1 MIPQEK
7 SASVEKGLREAFG
20 VTAFD
25 AIHPM
30 DAGLGSD
37 LLFRMVVG
45 GVSYSLRI
53 MTRIDEINDPRR
65 RFTCMT
71 MAADAE
77 IAPRVRYVDME
88 QGVCITDFVD
98 EVPLPVEEARL
109 RIPQLLRRL
118 HALPSFPK
126 EFNYVTA
133 SKAIERF
140 HGMGI
145 LPQTE
150 IDEVFASY
158 ARLCE
163 VYPRDPRDMVSC
175 HSDLKPENILF
186 DGERVW
192 LTDWKAAFVNDRYF
206 DLAVA
211 ANFLI
216 TDKADELSYLQ
227 QYFGKPAGAYQRA
240 RFFLMRQTLHMM
252 YASLFLL
259 LGSAG
264 KPVDQSEPL
273 SLFEEFHRRLWRREV
288 DLADSAAKIVYGRIH
303 WRRLLENMRQ
313 SRFEEALRIVG
324 EGNANTID
332 VRRLVPM
339 ICSES
344 R

>member
-37 LLFRMVVG
+37 LLLRMVVG

-71 MAADAE
+71 MAADVE

-88 QGVCITDFVD
+88 QGVCITDFVE
-98 EVPLPVEEARL
+98 EVPLPIDQARL
-109 RIPQLLRRL
+109 LIPQLLRKL
-118 HALPSFPK
+118 HALPLFPK

-140 HGMGI
+140 RRAGI
-145 LPQTE
+145 LPQAE
-150 IDEVFASY
+150 IDEIFAAY

-163 VYPRDPRDMVSC
+163 VYPRDPVDMVSC

-186 DGERVW
+186 DEERIW

-216 TDKADELSYLQ
+216 TDEADELAYLQ
-227 QYFGKPAGAYQRA
+227 QYFGESADAYQRA

-259 LGSAG
+259 LGSGG
-264 KPVDQSEPL
+264 KPVELSE
-273 SLFEEFHRRLWRREV
+273 SLPSFEEFHGRLWRREI
-288 DLADSAAKIVYGRIH
+288 DLAESTAKIAYGRIH
-303 WRRLLENMRQ
+303 WERLLLNMRQ
-313 SRFEEALRIVG
+313 ARFDQALRIVG
-324 EGNANTID
+324 EGNASRED
-332 VRRLVPM
+332 RRALLPV
-339 ICSES
+339 IS
-344 R
+344 

>member
-37 LLFRMVVG
+37 LLFRIVVG
-45 GVSYSLRI
+45 DMPYSLRI

-71 MAADAE
+71 MAADAG

-88 QGVCITDFVD
+88 QGVCITDFIA
-98 EVPLPVEEARL
+98 ERPLPLDQARSL
-109 RIPQLLRRL
+109 IPALLRRL
-118 HALPSFPK
+118 HALPPFPK

-140 HGMGI
+140 HGAGI

-163 VYPRDPRDMVSC
+163 VYPRDPVDVVSC

-186 DGERVW
+186 DGERIW

-216 TDKADELSYLQ
+216 ADEAGELAYLQ
-227 QYFGKPAGAYQRA
+227 RYFGEPADAYQHA

-259 LGSAG
+259 LGSG
-264 KPVDQSEPL
+264 GRKVELSEPL
-273 SLFEEFHRRLWRREV
+273 PSFGEFHGQLWRREV
-288 DLADSAAKIVYGRIH
+288 DLADSAAKVTYGRIH
-303 WRRLLENMRQ
+303 WERLLQNVRQ
-313 SRFEEALRIVG
+313 AGFEEALRIV
-324 EGNANTID
+324 ASP
-332 VRRLVPM
+332 R
-339 ICSES
+339 ES
-344 R
+344 TGRALLPVIS